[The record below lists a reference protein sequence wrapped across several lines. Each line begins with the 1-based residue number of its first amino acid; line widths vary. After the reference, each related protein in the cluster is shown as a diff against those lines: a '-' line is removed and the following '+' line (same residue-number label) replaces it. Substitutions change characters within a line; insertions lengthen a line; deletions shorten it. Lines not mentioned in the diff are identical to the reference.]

1 MGSSSC
7 NNQRRRLGRPVACS
21 GYFFANIFA
30 DSKKKHAD
38 ITENWEGKHV
48 SEEGG
53 EKYHFFSGKLGS
65 VQKVVGKR
73 REEEEKEF
81 DNQKFW
87 EQEEKDG
94 VFSPSPRQSVSPLT
108 K

>member
-53 EKYHFFSGKLGS
+53 EKYHFFLGKWVVYRKWWERDGKKKKKSLTTKNSGS
-65 VQKVVGKR
+65 RKR
-73 REEEEKEF
+73 KTE
-81 DNQKFW
+81 
-87 EQEEKDG
+87 
-94 VFSPSPRQSVSPLT
+94 FSPPAPDSQSVH
-108 K
+108 